1 MKKIVSLIFAG
12 SLVFGSANAQ
22 ILNEQNVTLNM
33 DIQPVLQL
41 MLEGPTQHEFVFDD
55 IKDYYAGIV
64 KYGAN
69 ILKVSA
75 SVKFDLWA
83 AGLSQQAN
91 NVWDPIYDY
100 AGGAGATGATNV
112 MPLTAL
118 ELRQFPPN
126 PMIADAVASGNAL
139 CGLAGNVAPNAQADY
154 SSAFVTMDNNNTP
167 TATGSN
173 VIYTPGNANPYAPPN
188 EHTPLSEEKYI
199 AGAEGTATDCGVPPG
214 SYLQQGSTVSSGTN
228 DGYYFVMDY
237 RLIPGLPA
245 IFPMHLVASNTNNG
259 ETGITNTAGITQAAG
274 LTAALGGYV
283 APGVYSMYIK
293 YIITEDQ

>member
-1 MKKIVSLIFAG
+1 MKKILSLIFAG
-12 SLVFGSANAQ
+12 SLIFGSANAQ

-41 MLEGPTQHEFVFDD
+41 MIEGPTQHEFVFDD

-69 ILKVSA
+69 ILKVSS

-83 AGLSQQAN
+83 AGLSQQATRT
-91 NVWDPIYDY
+91 WDPVYDY
-100 AGGAGATGATNV
+100 AGGAAATGATNI

-126 PMIADAVASGNAL
+126 PLIADAVASGSAA
-139 CGLAGNVAPNAQADY
+139 CGSGVAPNVEADY
-154 SSAFVTMDNNNTP
+154 SQPFVTMGDGNTP
-167 TATGSN
+167 TTTGSN
-173 VIYTPGNANPYAPPN
+173 VIYTPGNDVPYAAPN
-188 EHTPLSEEKYI
+188 SHDPNDEEKYI
-199 AGAEGTATDCGVPPG
+199 AGASGTGADCGVAPG
-214 SYLQQGSTVSSGTN
+214 SYLQQSNPVSGGTN

-237 RLIPGLPA
+237 RLIPGLPT
-245 IFPMHLVASNTNNG
+245 IFPMHLAASNTNST
-259 ETGITNTAGITQAAG
+259 EDGIVLAEATTSAAG
-274 LTAALGGYV
+274 LTALLGGYV

>member
-1 MKKIVSLIFAG
+1 MKKILSLIFAG

-83 AGLSQQAN
+83 AGLSQQTN
-91 NVWDPIYDY
+91 RVWDPVYDY
-100 AGGAGATGATNV
+100 AGGAAATGATNV

-126 PMIADAVASGNAL
+126 PMIADAVANVSAN
-139 CGLAGNVAPNAQADY
+139 CGAGGAVAPNAQADY
-154 SSAFVTMDNNNTP
+154 SNAFVTMGNTNIP

-173 VIYTPGNANPYAPPN
+173 TIYTPGNDAPYAAPN
-188 EHTPLSEEKYI
+188 DHTAGQEEKYI
-199 AGAEGTATDCGVPPG
+199 AGAEGTGADCGVPPG
-214 SYLQQGSTVSSGTN
+214 SYLQQSNPVSGGTN

-245 IFPMHLVASNTNNG
+245 IFPMHLAASNTNG
-259 ETGITNTAGITQAAG
+259 TETGIAAAEVTTAAAN
-274 LTAALGGYV
+274 LTAAAGGYV

>member
-1 MKKIVSLIFAG
+1 MKKIASLLFIG
-12 SLVFGSANAQ
+12 SLVFGAVNAQ

-41 MLEGPTQHEFVFDD
+41 MIEGPTQHEFVFDD
-55 IKDYYAGIV
+55 IKDYYSGIV

-69 ILKVSA
+69 ILKVSS

-91 NVWDPIYDY
+91 RVWDPIYDY
-100 AGGAGATGATNV
+100 AGGAAATLATNV

-118 ELRQFPPN
+118 ELHQFPAN
-126 PMIADAVASGNAL
+126 PMIADAVAAASAN
-139 CGLAGNVAPNAQADY
+139 CGAGIAPTSEADY
-154 SSAFVTMDNNNTP
+154 SNPFVIMGDGNTP
-167 TATGSN
+167 VATGSN
-173 VIYTPGNANPYAPPN
+173 TIYTPGNATPYAAPN
-188 EHTPLSEEKYI
+188 LLTVGAEEKYI
-199 AGAEGTATDCGVPPG
+199 AGAAGTGGDCGVAPG
-214 SYLQQGSTVSSGTN
+214 SYLQQDNTFNAAN

-237 RLIPGLPA
+237 RLVPGLPA
-245 IFPMHLVASNTNNG
+245 LFPMHLAASNTNAA
-259 ETGITNTAGITQAAG
+259 ETGIAAAAATSAVAN

>member
-1 MKKIVSLIFAG
+1 MKKIVSLIFTG
-12 SLVFGSANAQ
+12 SLIFGSVNAQ

-41 MLEGPTQHEFVFDD
+41 MIEGPTQHEFVFDD

-83 AGLSQQAN
+83 AGLSQQATRT
-91 NVWDPIYDY
+91 WDPIYDY
-100 AGGAGATGATNV
+100 AGGAAATGATNV

-118 ELRQFPPN
+118 ELHQFPPN
-126 PMIADAVASGNAL
+126 PMTADAVANASAN
-139 CGLAGNVAPNAQADY
+139 CGVGIAPTSETDY
-154 SSAFVTMDNNNTP
+154 STAFAIMGDGNIPV
-167 TATGSN
+167 ATGSN
-173 VIYTPGNANPYAPPN
+173 SIYTPSNATPYAAPN
-188 EHTPLSEEKYI
+188 FLTVGAEEKYI
-199 AGAEGTATDCGVPPG
+199 AGAAGTGADCGVAPG
-214 SYLQQGSTVSSGTN
+214 SYLQQDNSFDANN

-237 RLIPGLPA
+237 RLVPGLPA
-245 IFPMHLVASNTNNG
+245 LFPMHLVASNTNG
-259 ETGITNTAGITQAAG
+259 AETGIAAAVVTTAGAN
-274 LTAALGGYV
+274 LTAAGGGYV

>member
-1 MKKIVSLIFAG
+1 MKKIVSLIFTG
-12 SLVFGSANAQ
+12 SLIFGSVNAQ

-41 MLEGPTQHEFVFDD
+41 MIEGPTQHEFVFDD

-83 AGLSQQAN
+83 AGLSQQTDR
-91 NVWDPIYDY
+91 VWDPVYDY
-100 AGGAGATGATNV
+100 AGGAGATGATSV

-118 ELRQFPPN
+118 ELRQFPAN
-126 PMIADAVASGNAL
+126 PMNADAAVAGTN
-139 CGLAGNVAPNAQADY
+139 CGVAGQAPSAQSDY
-154 SSAFVTMDNNNTP
+154 SSPFVQMTDANTP
-167 TATGSN
+167 LATGSN
-173 VIYTPGNANPYAPPN
+173 VIYTPGNATPYAAPN
-188 EHTPLSEEKYI
+188 DMTALAEEKYI
-199 AGAEGTATDCGVPPG
+199 AGSEGVTANCGVAPG
-214 SYLQQGSTVSSGTN
+214 SYLQESNPVSNGTN

-245 IFPMHLVASNTNNG
+245 LFPMHLAASNTNTN
-259 ETGITNTAGITQAAG
+259 EFGIAAAVATTAAAG

>member
-1 MKKIVSLIFAG
+1 MKKLFLLFAIT
-12 SLVFGSANAQ
+12 LFFGFANSQ

-41 MLEGPTQHEFVFDD
+41 MIEGPTQHEFVFDD

-83 AGLSQQAN
+83 AGLSQQTN
-91 NVWDPIYDY
+91 RVWDPIFDY
-100 AGGAGATGATNV
+100 VGGAGATGATSV

-118 ELRQFPPN
+118 ELHQFPAN
-126 PMIADAVASGNAL
+126 PMTADAAVAVSTN
-139 CGLAGNVAPNAQADY
+139 CGAGFAPSNQSDY
-154 SSAFVTMDNNNTP
+154 SLPFAIMDNDNTP
-167 TATGSN
+167 VALGSN
-173 VIYTPGNANPYAPPN
+173 TIYTPGNATPYLAPDLL
-188 EHTPLSEEKYI
+188 TVGAEEKYI
-199 AGAEGTATDCGVPPG
+199 AGASGTGDDCGVAPG
-214 SYLQQGSTVSSGTN
+214 SYLNFNNSFDANN

-237 RLIPGLPA
+237 RLVPGLPA
-245 IFPMHLVASNTNNG
+245 IFPMHLVASNTNG
-259 ETGITNTAGITQAAG
+259 AETGIVNAVATTAAAN
-274 LTAALGGYV
+274 LTPALGGYV
-283 APGVYSMYIK
+283 APGIYSMYIK